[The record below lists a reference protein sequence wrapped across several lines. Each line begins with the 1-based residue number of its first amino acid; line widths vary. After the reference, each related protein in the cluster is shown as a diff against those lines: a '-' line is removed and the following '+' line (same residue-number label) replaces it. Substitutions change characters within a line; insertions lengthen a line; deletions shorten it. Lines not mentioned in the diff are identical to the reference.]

1 MDGELPLEEQKYFNI
16 LTVGMALGVSIGCI
30 SDLNGNQILKS
41 LVHQVEQSSFYLEDN
56 GEPLG
61 SLRKRLT

>member
-16 LTVGMALGVSIGCI
+16 LTVGMAFGVSIGCF
-30 SDLNGNQILKS
+30 SGLNGNQILQS
-41 LVHQVEQSSFYLEDN
+41 LAHQVEQSSFYLEDN

-61 SLRKRLT
+61 SLRKRLM